1 MFSKGE
7 KIVYGSTGV
16 CVIEDICEKELIR
29 NQKKLYY
36 ILKPL
41 FQQNNTIYAPYN
53 DGKVFMRPVLT
64 KAQADELIAKIP
76 EIKEKGSPNLS
87 AEDYRNEFTSH
98 KAVDLVKLTS
108 LIYEKKKAAEE
119 NKKKLGFID
128 EKYMHL
134 AEDLLF
140 GELSVALD
148 IPRDSVK
155 DYIKEKIKK

>member
-53 DGKVFMRPVLT
+53 DVRL
-64 KAQADELIAKIP
+64 E
-76 EIKEKGSPNLS
+76 
-87 AEDYRNEFTSH
+87 
-98 KAVDLVKLTS
+98 
-108 LIYEKKKAAEE
+108 
-119 NKKKLGFID
+119 
-128 EKYMHL
+128 
-134 AEDLLF
+134 
-140 GELSVALD
+140 
-148 IPRDSVK
+148 
-155 DYIKEKIKK
+155 